1 MTTPREFAAALAK
14 TQPNAIRRIK
24 AVRAEFGLSLGE
36 SKRVVMAADGCEV
49 DATTERVVKAMET
62 VVDLDAMITTME
74 GWYQPEAIS
83 DPLLVS
89 VTVPVLVYRG
99 WLRQLKRLAG
109 YE

>member
-74 GWYQPEAIS
+74 GWYQPE
-83 DPLLVS
+83 DDGEYQ